1 VLGRA
6 ARAEDA
12 DNLGLERQ
20 SQPASSAS
28 RRWNNRIRR
37 WKPLA
42 ASWKQGHEE
51 SRGAADASQARA
63 DALTRR
69 ERDLA
74 VHSRE
79 AIDAAVREAREAIS
93 EIVREAKRT
102 RTAQAVEA
110 ARAALERKAKETTA
124 ALPEAEALD
133 VTKLRQSPGQSR
145 AGRVLDEQE
154 GQRVVRQGE
163 RATRRACVHANWA
176 NTLDLR
182 GQRAD
187 EALAELRRFS
197 IARPLEGADVVF
209 VIHGH
214 GTGALRK
221 VVREYLADFALCR
234 ALSPGG
240 KGEGGDGVSVV
251 SLRG

>member
-1 VLGRA
+1 MDHRA
-6 ARAEDA
+6 RYRDPGNKALSRSDMEQAKQD
-12 DNLGLERQ
+12 L
-20 SQPASSAS
+20 SA
-28 RRWNNRIRR
+28 
-37 WKPLA
+37 
-42 ASWKQGHEE
+42 Q
-51 SRGAADASQARA
+51 ADASQAA
-63 DALTRR
+63 AAALTRR
-69 ERDLA
+69 ERELA

-79 AIDAAVREAREAIS
+79 AIDAAVREARDAIA

-124 ALPEAEALD
+124 ALPEAEPLD
-133 VTKLRQSPGQSR
+133 VTKLRQALANRALGTSTTGKKAGASATAQAAERAEADR
-145 AGRVLDEQE
+145 AG
-154 GQRVVRQGE
+154 GQ
-163 RATRRACVHANWA
+163 TTA

-187 EALAELRRFS
+187 EALGELEAFLDRT
-197 IARPLEGADVVF
+197 ALEGADTVF

-221 VVREYLADFALCR
+221 VVREYLATSPYVERFR
-234 ALSPGG
+234 PGG